1 MNQSAVLRAVR
12 QGSKIVRGAVAPT
25 AVAAVVVAVEAASKL
40 AHPLLVMRAGVVT
53 NGLLASQMAL
63 AGEHAMMQIAVALFR
78 GSRRSCKHAPMKE
91 AAMME

>member
-1 MNQSAVLRAVR
+1 MIVAH
-12 QGSKIVRGAVAPT
+12 KIVCLPLVELALLA